1 MRGDAKPL
9 VKMLQGADTRFVIP
23 VYQRNYDWRQEQCE
37 RLFDDLEG
45 IAREG
50 RASHFFGSIVSKAD
64 MDRRVLI
71 DGQQRVTTVFILL
84 AALVAQLEAGNVASE
99 SPGRTADRIR
109 REWLIDEFDE
119 VEKLKLKLV
128 KDDQEAFR
136 RIVEGGPEGLVEGS
150 NVTENYRYLL
160 GRVGATGLTAEELR
174 DAIKALTV
182 IDIRLEADDDAQLIF
197 ESLNSTGLALSEGD
211 KIRNYVLMDLPEA
224 EQERCYRD
232 FWNPIERNCGYDVS
246 GFARDWLTCATGRT
260 PAIAHVYP
268 EFRRYAATRRA
279 GELLDG
285 LLRFSRLYREVRE
298 ASCGSKEADAVL
310 RRLGLLDAGV
320 TTPFLMSALASFEGG
335 EIGEGELVEALLAVE
350 TYLFRRW
357 VCRVPTNALNKV
369 FETLHREA
377 ERGVAD
383 GQGYAN
389 ALKHS
394 LLRREGAGVLPR
406 DDEFRRCFEWRDF
419 YHIDRKRLY
428 LYDRLENGD
437 SVERVNVVGM
447 LEDGT
452 LTVEHIMPQTLSPQW
467 RHELGEEADD
477 EVHAAYVNTIGNLT
491 LTGYNSQY
499 SNNPFA
505 DKRDRE
511 NGFRDSGLR
520 LSRAVALCDRW
531 GIREIEERRERLW
544 SRFLKL
550 WPMPE
555 STYAPAEAA
564 RERHALDGGFEF
576 TGLKVSA
583 CSLRGE
589 RAAVGTWVEAM
600 RWLLPRVYAEDP
612 RAFRAAVTGG
622 RFPSRYFSTEP
633 LGYGFEIGG
642 GIWYNPGCSTSEK
655 METLRRIVDRV
666 DTLEQGDISF
676 EVRG

>member
-1 MRGDAKPL
+1 M
-9 VKMLQGADTRFVIP
+9 
-23 VYQRNYDWRQEQCE
+23 
-37 RLFDDLEG
+37 
-45 IAREG
+45 
-50 RASHFFGSIVSKAD
+50 
-64 MDRRVLI
+64 
-71 DGQQRVTTVFILL
+71 
-84 AALVAQLEAGNVASE
+84 
-99 SPGRTADRIR
+99 
-109 REWLIDEFDE
+109 
-119 VEKLKLKLV
+119 
-128 KDDQEAFR
+128 
-136 RIVEGGPEGLVEGS
+136 
-150 NVTENYRYLL
+150 
-160 GRVGATGLTAEELR
+160 
-174 DAIKALTV
+174 
-182 IDIRLEADDDAQLIF
+182 
-197 ESLNSTGLALSEGD
+197 
-211 KIRNYVLMDLPEA
+211 
-224 EQERCYRD
+224 
-232 FWNPIERNCGYDVS
+232 
-246 GFARDWLTCATGRT
+246 
-260 PAIAHVYP
+260 
-268 EFRRYAATRRA
+268 
-279 GELLDG
+279 
-285 LLRFSRLYREVRE
+285 
-298 ASCGSKEADAVL
+298 
-310 RRLGLLDAGV
+310 
-320 TTPFLMSALASFEGG
+320 
-335 EIGEGELVEALLAVE
+335 
-350 TYLFRRW
+350 
-357 VCRVPTNALNKV
+357 

-389 ALKHS
+389 ALKYS

-505 DKRDRE
+505 DKRDHE

-555 STYAPAEAA
+555 STYVPAEVA
-564 RERHALDGGFEF
+564 RESRALDGGFEF

-589 RAAVGTWVEAM
+589 RVAVGTWVEVM

>member
-1 MRGDAKPL
+1 MD
-9 VKMLQGADTRFVIP
+9 GA
-23 VYQRNYDWRQEQCE
+23 
-37 RLFDDLEG
+37 
-45 IAREG
+45 
-50 RASHFFGSIVSKAD
+50 RA
-64 MDRRVLI
+64 
-71 DGQQRVTTVFILL
+71 TVGLMY
-84 AALVAQLEAGNVASE
+84 AAC
-99 SPGRTADRIR
+99 
-109 REWLIDEFDE
+109 
-119 VEKLKLKLV
+119 
-128 KDDQEAFR
+128 
-136 RIVEGGPEGLVEGS
+136 
-150 NVTENYRYLL
+150 L
-160 GRVGATGLTAEELR
+160 GFACLT
-174 DAIKALTV
+174 
-182 IDIRLEADDDAQLIF
+182 
-197 ESLNSTGLALSEGD
+197 LALS
-211 KIRNYVLMDLPEA
+211 
-224 EQERCYRD
+224 
-232 FWNPIERNCGYDVS
+232 S
-246 GFARDWLTCATGRT
+246 RT
-260 PAIAHVYP
+260 PSTLAVFLADVVLVLLTGLVPSAGVGALERVLALFPINFANFSVLFSALESYP
-268 EFRRYAATRRA
+268 L
-279 GELLDG
+279 GP
-285 LLRFSRLYREVRE
+285 
-298 ASCGSKEADAVL
+298 AVL
-310 RRLGLLDAGV
+310 D
-320 TTPFLMSALASFEGG
+320 
-335 EIGEGELVEALLAVE
+335 
-350 TYLFRRW
+350 
-357 VCRVPTNALNKV
+357 
-369 FETLHREA
+369 
-377 ERGVAD
+377 
-383 GQGYAN
+383 
-389 ALKHS
+389 
-394 LLRREGAGVLPR
+394 
-406 DDEFRRCFEWRDF
+406 
-419 YHIDRKRLY
+419 

-564 RERHALDGGFEF
+564 RESRALDGGFEF

-655 METLRRIVDRV
+655 METLRRIVDGV

-676 EVRG
+676 EVRP

>member
-1 MRGDAKPL
+1 M
-9 VKMLQGADTRFVIP
+9 
-23 VYQRNYDWRQEQCE
+23 Y
-37 RLFDDLEG
+37 
-45 IAREG
+45 
-50 RASHFFGSIVSKAD
+50 
-64 MDRRVLI
+64 
-71 DGQQRVTTVFILL
+71 
-84 AALVAQLEAGNVASE
+84 AAC
-99 SPGRTADRIR
+99 
-109 REWLIDEFDE
+109 
-119 VEKLKLKLV
+119 
-128 KDDQEAFR
+128 
-136 RIVEGGPEGLVEGS
+136 
-150 NVTENYRYLL
+150 L
-160 GRVGATGLTAEELR
+160 GFACLT
-174 DAIKALTV
+174 
-182 IDIRLEADDDAQLIF
+182 
-197 ESLNSTGLALSEGD
+197 LALS
-211 KIRNYVLMDLPEA
+211 
-224 EQERCYRD
+224 
-232 FWNPIERNCGYDVS
+232 S
-246 GFARDWLTCATGRT
+246 RT
-260 PAIAHVYP
+260 PSTLAVFLADVVLVLLTGLVPSAGVGALERVLALFPINFANFSVLFSALESYP
-268 EFRRYAATRRA
+268 L
-279 GELLDG
+279 GP
-285 LLRFSRLYREVRE
+285 
-298 ASCGSKEADAVL
+298 AVL
-310 RRLGLLDAGV
+310 D
-320 TTPFLMSALASFEGG
+320 
-335 EIGEGELVEALLAVE
+335 
-350 TYLFRRW
+350 
-357 VCRVPTNALNKV
+357 
-369 FETLHREA
+369 
-377 ERGVAD
+377 
-383 GQGYAN
+383 
-389 ALKHS
+389 
-394 LLRREGAGVLPR
+394 
-406 DDEFRRCFEWRDF
+406 
-419 YHIDRKRLY
+419 

-564 RERHALDGGFEF
+564 RESRALDGGFEF

-676 EVRG
+676 EVRP